1 MKIKLNNNF
10 HVIHFSKKKKKENT
24 SRRNIE
30 IKNWNQESKKYIELF
45 FIIFRDYS
53 KLLKQRLY

>member
-10 HVIHFSKKKKKENT
+10 HVIHFSKKKENT
-24 SRRNIE
+24 SRSNIE
-30 IKNWNQESKKYIELF
+30 IKNWNQENKKYIELF

>member
-10 HVIHFSKKKKKENT
+10 HVIHFSKKKKENT

-30 IKNWNQESKKYIELF
+30 IKNWNQENKKYIELF